1 MYLSELGNSAR
12 TLSHRT
18 FSCFN
23 FMSTARKSNLLI
35 TTTGLHICNYVIVSG
50 RIKGAAR
57 VTNVMYPCGFICI
70 PVVLTLRRMN
80 LIKN

>member
-1 MYLSELGNSAR
+1 MR
-12 TLSHRT
+12 W
-18 FSCFN
+18 F
-23 FMSTARKSNLLI
+23 TATNHLLVVFPYKVI
-35 TTTGLHICNYVIVSG
+35 TTEGMGMRCWVGLGCNCNCVIVSG

-70 PVVLTLRRMN
+70 PVVSTLCRMN